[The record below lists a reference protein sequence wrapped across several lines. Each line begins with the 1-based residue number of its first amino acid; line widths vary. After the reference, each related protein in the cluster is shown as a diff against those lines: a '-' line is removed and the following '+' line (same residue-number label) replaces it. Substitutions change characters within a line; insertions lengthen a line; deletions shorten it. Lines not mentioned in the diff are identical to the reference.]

1 MRFTSDCPFVIP
13 FPRAFES
20 TERCSMHGLLIARAS
35 PRRRLLRSIGSGVI
49 IAFVLPVVFL
59 NVARCQSVAALY
71 NFGSQNGSAA
81 PQDVALVQGRDGRLY
96 GTSEGNGTTSY
107 GSIFKV
113 STSRVF
119 TELFDFNNS
128 NFSQDGCCPGQGL
141 TLASDGKFYGS
152 CGWCRNGSSWCVLQH
167 NSERHV
173 HGNSRFH
180 RWL

>member
-20 TERCSMHGLLIARAS
+20 TERCSMHGLLIASAS
-35 PRRRLLRSIGSGVI
+35 RGRRLLRSIGSGVI

-107 GSIFKV
+107 GSIF
-113 STSRVF
+113 
-119 TELFDFNNS
+119 
-128 NFSQDGCCPGQGL
+128 
-141 TLASDGKFYGS
+141 
-152 CGWCRNGSSWCVLQH
+152 
-167 NSERHV
+167 
-173 HGNSRFH
+173 
-180 RWL
+180 